1 MTTWIVQNL
10 NVTLNNWSWKQL
22 NLESHLKWKRSSRLV
37 LLSPSGGLMERKTLE
52 EVVCAAAAAAPCSSC
67 AGVQVTKA
75 HLEILCWR
83 GRTTGPRFPPVF
95 HISYTAHWM
104 ASPHRV
110 TAGHIYERCI
120 PETYHWPD
128 IARAQRFESHP
139 ALYANSLME
148 LRHFARSRCHGR
160 TAAAD

>member
-1 MTTWIVQNL
+1 MQPPPPPLALPAPPFKLQKLIL
-10 NVTLNNWSWKQL
+10 
-22 NLESHLKWKRSSRLV
+22 RF
-37 LLSPSGGLMERKTLE
+37 
-52 EVVCAAAAAAPCSSC
+52 CASVAE
-67 AGVQVTKA
+67 Q
-75 HLEILCWR
+75 R
-83 GRTTGPRFPPVF
+83 GPRSPPPVF

-148 LRHFARSRCHGR
+148 PRHFARSRCHGR
-160 TAAAD
+160 TAAVDQQGNWSKVTTNDQENLIKKYYYSCIFVISKQEPFTFNFNRNEYRDHTTNYTH

>member
-1 MTTWIVQNL
+1 M
-10 NVTLNNWSWKQL
+10 
-22 NLESHLKWKRSSRLV
+22 RGRRLP
-37 LLSPSGGLMERKTLE
+37 L
-52 EVVCAAAAAAPCSSC
+52 APPAPPFKLQKLILRFC
-67 AGVQVTKA
+67 AGAAEQ
-75 HLEILCWR
+75 R
-83 GRTTGPRFPPVF
+83 GLARFPPVF

-148 LRHFARSRCHGR
+148 LRHFARSRRHRR